1 MTKFEE
7 IKAQCALVK
16 LGTTSDEIQELE
28 DLVMLALIA
37 HREHGRITL
46 EQHKELAAYTAS
58 LCWERDAE
66 LKKA

>member
-1 MTKFEE
+1 MTTFEE
-7 IKAQCALVK
+7 IKAQCSLAK

-28 DLVMLALIA
+28 NLVMLALIA

-46 EQHKELAAYTAS
+46 EQHKELAAYTVS

-66 LKKA
+66 LKV